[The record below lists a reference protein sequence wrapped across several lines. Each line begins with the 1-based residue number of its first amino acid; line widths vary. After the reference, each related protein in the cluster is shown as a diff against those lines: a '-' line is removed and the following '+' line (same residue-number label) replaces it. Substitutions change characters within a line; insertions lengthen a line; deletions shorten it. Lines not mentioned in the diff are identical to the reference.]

1 MTEED
6 DDVAAERTRIN
17 ASPVSAL
24 CQKDSLLLVN
34 LSKKYGSFLAVDRV
48 CVGIPD
54 EECFGLLG
62 QNGAGMSSIFKMLT
76 GTTFVAA
83 GSAYLRGFDVRTKI
97 SKVINRLG

>member
-1 MTEED
+1 M
-6 DDVAAERTRIN
+6 
-17 ASPVSAL
+17 
-24 CQKDSLLLVN
+24 
-34 LSKKYGSFLAVDRV
+34 